1 MVHGNIQENLPGSV
15 PRGTFRETETQQFQV
30 LEYEDGTT
38 STKTLY
44 QLSKAPFVSVE
55 SVTAVVN
62 GIETTLEAGT
72 DYAVIDDNGDGQLD
86 SIDFSI
92 GGSNPDD
99 NTEFT
104 VTYVT
109 KPVITRYIGAYNDQS
124 EQVVSSIEDAVA
136 SHQVNRASGS
146 DLDQIGALF
155 GRLGRRRGRSD
166 QEYRAFLKTIV
177 QSFSG
182 RGTIPGLKFAIAA
195 GVGFNSSDV
204 TITED
209 FAEVGYEIRV
219 DNVDTA
225 FLSSVINDLADLADP
240 SGVEL
245 LSPPVIV
252 LDGDIIVLRTTETQI
267 TTETGLAGGELSDG
281 KI

>member
-1 MVHGNIQENLPGSV
+1 MTHGNIQENLPGVV
-15 PRGTFRETETQQFQV
+15 PRGTFRETERKQFQV
-30 LEYEDGTT
+30 LEYDDGTS

-44 QLSKAPFVSVE
+44 QLDKAPFVSVE
-55 SVTAVVN
+55 SVTAVVG
-62 GIETTLEAGT
+62 GIETTLTEDT
-72 DYAVIDDNGDGQLD
+72 DYAVVDDNGDGQPD
-86 SIDFSI
+86 SIDFAI
-92 GGSNPDD
+92 GGSSPDD

-104 VTYVT
+104 VTYIT
-109 KPVITRYIGAYNDQS
+109 QPIITRYIGAYNDQS
-124 EQVVSSIEDAVA
+124 EQAVSSIEDAVA
-136 SHQVNRASGS
+136 SHQVNRASGF

-155 GRLGRRRGRSD
+155 GELGRRRGRSD

-195 GVGFNSSDV
+195 GVGVDSSDV

-209 FAEVGYEIRV
+209 FTEIGYEVRV
-219 DNVDTA
+219 DNVDTT

-245 LSPPVIV
+245 LSPPVII
-252 LDGDIIVLRTTETQI
+252 LDGDIIVLRTTQTQV